1 MDFKTEVFQNPF
13 IVSDAC
19 RVDAIFTVTGK
30 GTAADQAVRKT
41 LVEGLIIDTS
51 GSMYGE
57 RIEAVKLAAN
67 RVIETMDADTFFFI
81 VVFAHAARLVV
92 PLTSASEPLLDAELQ
107 RCEGVFQCGCRGV
120 GTDWKAKHLQKI
132 ARKLLGSATIQKGL
146 EMREK
151 GFYGE
156 ATKYLGR
163 ATKIAAQSGNEEKMR
178 RLKKVVEVINAK
190 EGTVQ
195 LKKFIAKADEM
206 DLDLCSTR
214 TKQNVSQG
222 LDS

>member
-1 MDFKTEVFQNPF
+1 
-13 IVSDAC
+13 
-19 RVDAIFTVTGK
+19 
-30 GTAADQAVRKT
+30 
-41 LVEGLIIDTS
+41 
-51 GSMYGE
+51 
-57 RIEAVKLAAN
+57 
-67 RVIETMDADTFFFI
+67 MDADTFFFI

-120 GTDWKAKHLQKI
+120 GTDWKANTC
-132 ARKLLGSATIQKGL
+132 RKLPATPGQRHNSKRL

-206 DLDLCSTR
+206 DLISAQLAPSKTSAKDWIHRDELICPKNSRHQSTDPAYCSECGAKIDVGNAPAKDADTTNIIWR
-214 TKQNVSQG
+214 RGGAHQRA
-222 LDS
+222 